1 MVRIITQSLY
11 ALGYKRSAHLL
22 EDESGIPLQ
31 SYLVSEL
38 REQILDGKWDESLA
52 SIRLLLLD
60 PSSFESATC
69 LILQQ
74 KFFEQLR
81 MNDTMEALRTLRLE
95 ISPLNI
101 KKERLHQLASCLICP
116 YKMEALS
123 PSFSFSSLSNGK
135 YGKICPNP
143 RERLLHEL
151 QQFVSPSVMI
161 PERRLENLLEQ
172 ALIVQ
177 RKACIFHNSMEQPLC
192 LYYDHKC
199 GRDQIPNRTVQVFI
213 QCFALLLLLLSVS
226 LFWLTCWV
234 FTKTPLGFQY
244 YQNMCIWF

>member
-11 ALGYKRSAHLL
+11 ALGYERSAHLL

-31 SYLVSEL
+31 SHLVSEL
-38 REQILDGKWDESLA
+38 REQILAGRWDESIE

-60 PSSFESATC
+60 PSNFDSAIS

-74 KFFEQLR
+74 KFFEQLTI
-81 MNDTMEALRTLRLE
+81 NNTMEALKTLRLE

-101 KKERLHQLASCLICP
+101 KKERLHQLARCLICP
-116 YKMEALS
+116 DKMEALPPSSSS
-123 PSFSFSSLSNGK
+123 PSSQLSSSLPPSSSSSSSLWLSSSSLSSSSSNGK
-135 YGKICPNP
+135 HGKIYLSS
-143 RERLLHEL
+143 RERLLHDL

-177 RKACIFHNSMEQPLC
+177 RKACIFHNSMEQSLS

-199 GRDQIPNRTVQVFI
+199 GRDQLPNRTLQVF
-213 QCFALLLLLLSVS
+213 F
-226 LFWLTCWV
+226 
-234 FTKTPLGFQY
+234 
-244 YQNMCIWF
+244 